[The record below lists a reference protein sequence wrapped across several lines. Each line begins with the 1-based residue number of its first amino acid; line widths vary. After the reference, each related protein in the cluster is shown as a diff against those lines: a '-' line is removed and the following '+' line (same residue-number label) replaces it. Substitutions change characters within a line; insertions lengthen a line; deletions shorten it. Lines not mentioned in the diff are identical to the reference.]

1 MKALQAKIKGYR
13 FKTLLGLRGK
23 LEMAKRCLQFKSLHD
38 LSGADQPMEEES
50 VSDASSEEEII
61 VNGDY

>member
-1 MKALQAKIKGYR
+1 
-13 FKTLLGLRGK
+13 
-23 LEMAKRCLQFKSLHD
+23 MAKRCLQFKSLHD

-50 VSDASSEEEII
+50 VSDASSDEEII